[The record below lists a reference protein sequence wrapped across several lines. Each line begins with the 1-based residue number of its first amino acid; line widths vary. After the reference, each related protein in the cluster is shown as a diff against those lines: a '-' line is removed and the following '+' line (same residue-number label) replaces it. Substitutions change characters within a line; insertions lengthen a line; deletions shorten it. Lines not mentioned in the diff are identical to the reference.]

1 MKKYVGTKTVKAM
14 PMNELAAVEKGY
26 ARKNEDNHEWREG
39 YHVQY
44 TNPDGSIYNSWSPK
58 SVFEKAYRAAETPA
72 DSIKIEL
79 EELNTRFAK
88 GIEFLANE
96 SYALIHPTKALL
108 SAQVETERQY
118 SYLLNARL
126 KRMSDRLERMSDR
139 LKRRSEGKE
148 SINNYDF
155 GTAIKFLKAGG
166 AIRRAGWNDKGMF
179 VIKQVPAHITRETIP
194 NMQSLPQIAKDILMS
209 RNSPHIDYA
218 NQMLIINPDGR
229 ADSWVPSSSDV
240 FAEDWELVTE

>member
-1 MKKYVGTKTVKAM
+1 MKTYVGTKTVKAM

-26 ARKNEDNHEWREG
+26 ARENEDNHEWREG

-72 DSIKIEL
+72 DRIKIEL
-79 EELNTRFAK
+79 EELNTRFVK

-96 SYALIHPTKALL
+96 SYALIQPTKVLL
-108 SAQVETERQY
+108 SAQVETEREY
-118 SYLLNARL
+118 SYLLN
-126 KRMSDRLERMSDR
+126 DRLERMSD
-139 LKRRSEGKE
+139 GKE
-148 SINNYDF
+148 SLNNYDF

-166 AIRRAGWNDKGMF
+166 AIRRAGWNGKGMF
-179 VIKQVPAHITRETIP
+179 VIKQVPAHITSETIP
-194 NMQSLPQIAKDILMS
+194 NIQSLPQIAKYILMK
-209 RNSPHIDYA
+209 RQKPCLKDT
-218 NQMLIINPDGR
+218 NQMLVIDKDGR
-229 ADSWVPSSSDV
+229 ADSWIPSYSDV

>member
-1 MKKYVGTKTVKAM
+1 MKTYVGTKTVKAM

-44 TNPDGSIYNSWSPK
+44 TNPDGSIYDSWSPK
-58 SVFEKAYRAAETPA
+58 SVFEKAYRVAEAPA
-72 DSIKIEL
+72 DHIKIQL

-88 GIEFLANE
+88 GIEFLSNE
-96 SYALIHPTKALL
+96 VYALIHPTKELL
-108 SAQVETERQY
+108 SAQVETEREY
-118 SYLLNARL
+118 SYLLN
-126 KRMSDRLERMSDR
+126 DRLERMSD
-139 LKRRSEGKE
+139 GKE

-166 AIRRAGWNDKGMF
+166 AIRRAGWNGKGMF
-179 VIKQVPAHITRETIP
+179 VIKQVPAHITSETIP
-194 NMQSLPQIAKDILMS
+194 NMQSLPQTAKDILMK
-209 RNSPHIDYA
+209 RQKPCLKYI
-218 NQMLIINPDGR
+218 NQMLIIDQDGR

>member
-26 ARKNEDNHEWREG
+26 ARENEDNHEWREG

-44 TNPDGSIYNSWSPK
+44 TNPDGSIYDSWSPK

-72 DSIKIEL
+72 DRIKIEL

-88 GIEFLANE
+88 GIEFLSNE
-96 SYALIHPTKALL
+96 GYAPIYPTKALL
-108 SAQVETERQY
+108 SAQVETEREY
-118 SYLLNARL
+118 SYLLN
-126 KRMSDRLERMSDR
+126 DRLERMSD
-139 LKRRSEGKE
+139 GKE
-148 SINNYDF
+148 SLDNYDF

-166 AIRRAGWNDKGMF
+166 AIRRAGWNGKGTF
-179 VIKQVPAHITRETIP
+179 VIKQVPAHITSETIP
-194 NMQSLPQIAKDILMS
+194 NMQSLPQTAKDILMK
-209 RNSPHIDYA
+209 RQKPCLKYT
-218 NQMLIINPDGR
+218 NQMLIINEDGR

>member
-1 MKKYVGTKTVKAM
+1 MKTYIGTKQVKAE

-58 SVFEKAYRAAETPA
+58 SVFEKAYRVAEAPA
-72 DSIKIEL
+72 DHIKIQL

-88 GIEFLANE
+88 GIEFLSNE
-96 SYALIHPTKALL
+96 GYALIYPTKALL
-108 SAQVETERQY
+108 SAQVETEREY
-118 SYLLNARL
+118 SYLLN
-126 KRMSDRLERMSDR
+126 DRLERMSD
-139 LKRRSEGKE
+139 GKE
-148 SINNYDF
+148 SLNNYDF

-166 AIRRAGWNDKGMF
+166 AIRRAGWNGKGMF
-179 VIKQVPAHITRETIP
+179 VIKQVPAHITSETIP
-194 NMQSLPQIAKDILMS
+194 NMQSLPQIAKDILMK
-209 RNSPHIDYA
+209 RQKPCLKYT
-218 NQMLIINPDGR
+218 NQMLIINQDGR